1 MSSHCRLARTRQSSR
16 PTIEKGS
23 MKLAAV
29 ILENFRGYHQSTRI
43 EIEHLT
49 AFIGKNDAGK
59 STILEALEIFFN
71 DGKPE
76 RGDVCVHGANP
87 VIRIGCAFASL
98 PTTILIDAAARTSL
112 AAEQLLNENGELELV
127 KEWDTTAKTPK
138 ESIYAAALHPTN
150 ADAGDLLTLKNT
162 ELKARVKKLGID
174 EAVVNLAING
184 SMRQAIRDACQPLAL
199 ERRML
204 PLDKEDAKRVWDQ
217 IKLQLPMYALFRSD
231 RPSQDGDEE
240 VQNPLKFA
248 ITQALKELADD
259 LKKIEDAVRVRAE
272 DVAKRT
278 LAKLNEMDSRLAS
291 ELTPFFKADP
301 KWDIFKF
308 GLMGDNGIPIN
319 KRGSGVRR
327 LILLNFFRAEA
338 ERRRT
343 ERGALS
349 VIYAIEEPE
358 TSQHPDNQ
366 RLLVQALKELAAD
379 DNTQVLVTSH
389 TPGLAGLLPSDS
401 LRCVRKQLDGTA
413 AVFHCKDDEGL
424 TEIANELGVLP
435 DRRVQVLVF
444 VEGPNDIEFLERIGA
459 MLKASMDNVVDFTN
473 DKRVALVPLGGSSL
487 KQWVAKHYLRN
498 LDLPEVH
505 IYDRDD
511 DTPPKYQGEF
521 DKVNAR
527 TDKSWAVIT
536 TKRELENYLH
546 ADAIAEGM
554 GGIVV
559 AVTGTC
565 DLPLIAA
572 KAVHEASVGAK
583 PWADVLADDKELR
596 NKVSQ
601 VKKRLNRDA
610 AERMTF
616 ARMAHSDEAGEVS
629 GWLTR
634 IHAMLV

>member
-1 MSSHCRLARTRQSSR
+1 
-16 PTIEKGS
+16 

-29 ILENFRGYHQSTRI
+29 TLENFRGYHHATRI
-43 EIEHLT
+43 GIDQLT

-71 DGKPE
+71 DGRPE
-76 RGDVCVHGANP
+76 RGDVCVHGADST
-87 VIRIGCAFASL
+87 IRIGCAFVNL
-98 PTTILIDAAARTSL
+98 PTEMVLDAVAPTSL
-112 AAEQLLNENGELELV
+112 TAEQLLNENGELELV
-127 KEWDTTAKTPK
+127 KEWDTTGETPK
-138 ESIYAAALHPTN
+138 ESIYAAAMHPTN
-150 ADAGDLLTLKNT
+150 ADASDLLTLKNAD
-162 ELKARVKKLGID
+162 LKARVKKLGID
-174 EAVVNLAING
+174 QAAINLTING
-184 SMRQAIRDACQPLAL
+184 SLRQAIRDACQPLTL
-199 ERRML
+199 ERRLL
-204 PLDKEDAKRVWDQ
+204 PLDKEDAKKVWDQ
-217 IKLQLPMYALFRSD
+217 LKLQLPMYAIFRSD

-301 KWDIFKF
+301 KWDVFKF

-338 ERRRT
+338 ERRRN

-401 LRCVRKQLDGTA
+401 LRCVRKQSDGTA
-413 AVFHCKDDEGL
+413 AVFHCEDENDL
-424 TEIANELGVLP
+424 IVIANELGVLP

-459 MLKASMDNVVDFTN
+459 MLKSSMPNVVDFTS
-473 DKRVALVPLGGSSL
+473 DTRVALVPLGGSSL

-498 LDLPEVH
+498 LGLPEVH

-511 DTPPKYQGEF
+511 DTPPKYQGEY
-521 DKVNAR
+521 DKVNSR

-554 GGIVV
+554 DGITV
-559 AVTGTC
+559 AFTGTC
-565 DLPLIAA
+565 DLPLIVA
-572 KAVHEASVGAK
+572 KAVHEASAGSK
-583 PWADVLADDKELR
+583 PWADVLMDDKELR

-601 VKKRLNRDA
+601 AKKRLNRDA
-610 AERMTF
+610 AEKMTS
-616 ARMAHSDEAGEVS
+616 ARLTQSDGAGEVS

-634 IHAMLV
+634 IHGMLG